1 MTQEL
6 ESHKRSKKYYILRHT
21 IQYEH
26 IKKRVNYVDV
36 YLFFRKMCGT
46 ALQASSNHY
55 RHNLG
60 GGGYRPGGI
69 HSMETD
75 DSDGLDVVGLD
86 DHHRPHHDSHPRFGT
101 GKFNF

>member
-1 MTQEL
+1 
-6 ESHKRSKKYYILRHT
+6 
-21 IQYEH
+21 
-26 IKKRVNYVDV
+26 
-36 YLFFRKMCGT
+36 MCGT

-60 GGGYRPGGI
+60 AGGYRPGGI

-75 DSDGLDVVGLD
+75 DPDGLDVVGID

-101 GKFNF
+101 GKLNF